1 MFRRKKDPI
10 ASVFADLP
18 VLRTERLTLRAM
30 RASDDT
36 DMYEYASDPRVTEY
50 LLWDVHPD
58 QFYTARYLDYVVRHY
73 RTGEFTDWA
82 VTVTETGKMIG
93 TCGFTRIDMEHSVGE
108 VGYVLNPAFW
118 GKGIAAE
125 AVRAVIEF
133 GFERLALHRIEAKFM
148 RGNERSLRVM
158 EKCGMKFEGYRRESM
173 RIKGRYSDIGYA
185 AVLLKE
191 FKK

>member
-50 LLWDVHPD
+50 LLWGVHPD
-58 QFYTARYLDYVVRHY
+58 RFYTARYLDYVVKRY

-118 GKGIAAE
+118 GKGLAAE

-133 GFERLALHRIEAKFM
+133 GFERLELHRIEAKFM

-185 AVLLKE
+185 AVLLNE